1 MGKDSTEV
9 RNPQRKL
16 MPDTVGLEQH
26 KPTSLWE
33 IANKV
38 MVKLCT
44 AEASTT
50 EEPDAVILHVR
61 VCTGG
66 AGQPAFLP

>member
-1 MGKDSTEV
+1 
-9 RNPQRKL
+9 
-16 MPDTVGLEQH
+16 
-26 KPTSLWE
+26 
-33 IANKV
+33 
-38 MVKLCT
+38 MVELC

-50 EEPDAVILHVR
+50 EEPGAGKPHAG